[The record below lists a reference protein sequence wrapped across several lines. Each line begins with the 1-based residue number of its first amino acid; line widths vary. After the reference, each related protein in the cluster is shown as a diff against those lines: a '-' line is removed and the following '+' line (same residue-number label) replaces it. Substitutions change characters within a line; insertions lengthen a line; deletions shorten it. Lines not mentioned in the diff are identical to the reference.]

1 MLLVLLILN
10 VLSQRICFM
19 QNIAIKYFLLKNWI
33 LVTLLYLYQFCITL
47 IYILRATKYK
57 TYFMA
62 CSFYILYNSEL
73 FCSILV

>member
-1 MLLVLLILN
+1 MLLMLLILN

-47 IYILRATKYK
+47 ICILELQSIKH
-57 TYFMA
+57 
-62 CSFYILYNSEL
+62 IL
-73 FCSILV
+73 